1 MIRYNTSRG
10 VRSYVVEDEV
20 TTNKTSYTFKL
31 LDPSTEYIFNVK
43 SYTKDGMSSKVA
55 IVQATMKGREG
66 INSMMY
72 DGLVIILYYR
82 KSIICGI
89 AFLQQARL
97 QQVGS
102 GKVQMATLCVES
114 QPLSSPLVRVG
125 TNFEPW
131 LHMVAAKP
139 PLQFVNL

>member
-1 MIRYNTSRG
+1 MYDCCKIIYIDIYHHTQVSYRGVIRYNTSRG

-55 IVQATMKGREG
+55 IVQATKKGREG
-66 INSMMY
+66 INSVMY
-72 DGLVIILYYR
+72 EGLVIILYYR
-82 KSIICGI
+82 KSIVCTT
-89 AFLQQARL
+89 ALLQQARL

-102 GKVQMATLCVES
+102 GKVQMAAFM
-114 QPLSSPLVRVG
+114 G
-125 TNFEPW
+125 
-131 LHMVAAKP
+131 
-139 PLQFVNL
+139 

>member
-55 IVQATMKGREG
+55 IVQATKKGREG
-66 INSMMY
+66 TSSVMFTGFVNN
-72 DGLVIILYYR
+72 VIY
-82 KSIICGI
+82 IIENPSFVQLHFFSKQDCSKWD
-89 AFLQQARL
+89 
-97 QQVGS
+97 QVKYG
-102 GKVQMATLCVES
+102 
-114 QPLSSPLVRVG
+114 
-125 TNFEPW
+125 W
-131 LHMVAAKP
+131 LHYV
-139 PLQFVNL
+139 

>member
-55 IVQATMKGREG
+55 IVQATKKGREG
-66 INSMMY
+66 INSVMY
-72 DGLVIILYYR
+72 EGLVIMLLIL
-82 KSIICGI
+82 
-89 AFLQQARL
+89 
-97 QQVGS
+97 
-102 GKVQMATLCVES
+102 
-114 QPLSSPLVRVG
+114 
-125 TNFEPW
+125 
-131 LHMVAAKP
+131 
-139 PLQFVNL
+139 